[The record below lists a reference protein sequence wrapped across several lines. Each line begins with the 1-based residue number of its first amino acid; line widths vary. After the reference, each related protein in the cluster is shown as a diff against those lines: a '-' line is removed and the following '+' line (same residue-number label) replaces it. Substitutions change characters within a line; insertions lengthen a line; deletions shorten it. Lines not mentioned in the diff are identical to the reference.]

1 MKLIPEWYEHQYCLI
16 AWPCNKDLYGK
27 FINKA
32 RDEVANVINEI
43 AKTEH
48 VIVLSNKEDI
58 NEIQNKT
65 DHKNIDII
73 ECKLDDSWMR
83 DIAPIFY
90 NENEKLKS
98 ISFEFNGYGKYPD
111 YLNDN
116 KISKFISNYLNIP
129 TKISDL
135 VIEGGA
141 ITYDDKKNLFST
153 KNVIFN
159 KNRKQKH
166 NSEYIIEELKLLF
179 DLNYIFL
186 FENGLMEDDTDGHV
200 DNLLCP
206 IGKNQ
211 YLIAT
216 THKLDPNYEILEKNK
231 ADLIKFF
238 RDTNQ
243 TFDLIEVPLPTRKKI
258 NNKNI
263 ISSYINFYFSK
274 NKIILPKFNV
284 KEDNEVKLTFE
295 KLFPNREI
303 MMLETENIN
312 YGGGNI
318 HCITM
323 NVPKI

>member
-27 FINKA
+27 IINKA

-58 NEIQNKT
+58 NEIENKT
-65 DHKNIDII
+65 DHKNIDIV

-90 NENEKLKS
+90 NEDEKLKS

-141 ITYDDKKNLFST
+141 ITYDNKKNLFST

-166 NSEYIIEELKLLF
+166 NSEYIIRELKLLF

-186 FENGLMEDDTDGHV
+186 FEDGLMEDDTDGHV

-206 IGKNQ
+206 IGKNK

-216 THKLDPNYEILEKNK
+216 THKLDANYGILEKNK

-238 RDTNQ
+238 KDTNQ
-243 TFDLIEVPLPTRKKI
+243 TFDLIEIPLPKRKKI

-295 KLFPNREI
+295 TLFPNREI
-303 MMLETENIN
+303 IMLETENIN

>member
-27 FINKA
+27 IINKA

-90 NENEKLKS
+90 NEDEKLKS

-166 NSEYIIEELKLLF
+166 NSEHIINELKLLF

-238 RDTNQ
+238 KDTNQ

>member
-27 FINKA
+27 IINKA

-48 VIVLSNKEDI
+48 VIVFSNKEDI

-65 DHKNIDII
+65 DHKNIDIV

-90 NENEKLKS
+90 NEDEKLKS

-166 NSEYIIEELKLLF
+166 NSEYIIKELKFLF

>member
-27 FINKA
+27 IINKA

-65 DHKNIDII
+65 DPKNIDIV

-90 NENEKLKS
+90 NEDEKLKS

-129 TKISDL
+129 TKISEL

-166 NSEYIIEELKLLF
+166 NSEYIIKELKLLF

>member
-27 FINKA
+27 IINKA

-48 VIVLSNKEDI
+48 VIVFSNKEDI

-65 DHKNIDII
+65 DHKNIDIV

-90 NENEKLKS
+90 IEDEKLKS

-111 YLNDN
+111 YFNDN

-166 NSEYIIEELKLLF
+166 NSEYIIKELKLLF

-238 RDTNQ
+238 KDTNQ
-243 TFDLIEVPLPTRKKI
+243 AFDLIEIPLPTRKKI

-295 KLFPNREI
+295 NLFPNREI
-303 MMLETENIN
+303 IMLETENIN

>member
-27 FINKA
+27 IINKA

-90 NENEKLKS
+90 NEDEKLKS

-166 NSEYIIEELKLLF
+166 NSEYIIKELKLLF

-238 RDTNQ
+238 KDTNQ
-243 TFDLIEVPLPTRKKI
+243 KFNLIEVPLPTRKKVD
-258 NNKNI
+258 NKNI

>member
-1 MKLIPEWYEHQYCLI
+1 MKLIPEWYENQYCLI

-27 FINKA
+27 IINKA

-65 DHKNIDII
+65 DHKNIDIV

-90 NENEKLKS
+90 NEDEKLKS
-98 ISFEFNGYGKYPD
+98 ISFEFNGYGKYSD

-166 NSEYIIEELKLLF
+166 NSEYIIKELKQLF

-243 TFDLIEVPLPTRKKI
+243 TFDLIDVPLPTRKKI

>member
-1 MKLIPEWYEHQYCLI
+1 MKLIPEWHEHQYCLI
-16 AWPCNKDLYGK
+16 AWPCNKDLYGE
-27 FINKA
+27 IIDSA

-43 AKTEH
+43 AKTEY

-65 DHKNIDII
+65 KDVNIKVI

-83 DIAPIFY
+83 DIGPIFY
-90 NENEKLKS
+90 TEDKKLKS
-98 ISFEFNGYGKYPD
+98 ISFDFNGYGKYAN
-111 YLNDN
+111 YCNDN
-116 KISKFISNYLNIP
+116 KISQFISNHLNIP
-129 TKISDL
+129 TKNSDL

-166 NSEYIIEELKLLF
+166 SIEYIIKELKLLF

-186 FENGLMEDDTDGHV
+186 FENGLIDDDTDGHV

-206 IGKNQ
+206 IGKDK
-211 YLIAT
+211 YLIAS
-216 THKLDPNYEILEKNK
+216 THKLDPNYQILEKNK

-238 RDTNQ
+238 HDTDQ
-243 TFDLIEVPLPTRKKI
+243 KFDLIEIPLPTRKKI

-284 KEDNEVKLTFE
+284 KEDDEVKITFE

>member
-1 MKLIPEWYEHQYCLI
+1 MKLIPEWFEHQYCLI
-16 AWPCNKDLYGK
+16 AWPCNKDLYGDI
-27 FINKA
+27 INKA

-43 AKTEH
+43 SKTER

-58 NEIQNKT
+58 NEIENKT
-65 DHKNIDII
+65 NHENIDIL

-90 NENEKLKS
+90 NEDKKLKS
-98 ISFEFNGYGKYPD
+98 ISFDFNGYGKYPD
-111 YLNDN
+111 YVNDN
-116 KISKFISNYLNIP
+116 KISKFISKHLNIP
-129 TKISDL
+129 TKNSDL

-141 ITYDDKKNLFST
+141 ITYDDRKNLFST
-153 KNVIFN
+153 KNVLFN
-159 KNRKQKH
+159 KNRKQRH
-166 NSEYIIEELKLLF
+166 SNEYIIKELKLLF
-179 DLNYIFL
+179 DLKHIFL
-186 FENGLMEDDTDGHV
+186 FENGLKDDDTDGHV

-206 IGKNQ
+206 IGKNK

-216 THKLDPNYEILEKNK
+216 THKLDPNYEILKKNK

-238 RDTNQ
+238 KDTNQ
-243 TFDLIEVPLPTRKKI
+243 TFDLIDVSLPTRKKI

-295 KLFPNREI
+295 NLFPNREI
-303 MMLETENIN
+303 IMLETENIN